1 VLAAGPARHSSAVSS
16 SHDPRI
22 TPTSISMPGLL
33 DLPSELLF
41 DIISLVDASPYPPV
55 SNQKR
60 YRPARLQSRAVV
72 CFPTTD
78 PSWPS
83 HTRHLLYV
91 CRKLHY
97 ETSVYLSKAPQSFQ
111 VDVAIVDNHWIWPT
125 WKYIPAAK
133 NGYLLESLEV
143 NLIHCC
149 SEDERGSSGTDSA
162 NYTTSLEFLKVVG
175 HFLRCGVSSAS
186 FEGTGLPKRRSN
198 FRVKNITINVDT
210 ASIRPGNEKLNE
222 EEVSFRQVQGLA
234 HLSFDSLYF
243 VDSATCLEN
252 LDRLSAFINMALPR
266 VDDGLTLRERVD
278 RIVFSADG
286 QTRSELNIAKHIS
299 GKEESRIAEY
309 RRRSST

>member
-1 VLAAGPARHSSAVSS
+1 
-16 SHDPRI
+16 
-22 TPTSISMPGLL
+22 MPGLL

-41 DIISLVDASPYPPV
+41 DIISLVDSSPYPPV
-55 SNQKR
+55 SAQKR

-83 HTRHLLYV
+83 HTRNLLYV

-111 VDVAIVDNHWIWPT
+111 VDVAIVNNHWIWPT
-125 WKYIPAAK
+125 WRYIPAAK
-133 NGYLLESLEV
+133 NGHLLESLEI

-149 SEDERGSSGTDSA
+149 SEDERSWSSIDSA
-162 NYTTSLEFLKVVG
+162 NYVTSLEFLKVIG

-186 FEGTGLPKRRSN
+186 FEGTGMPKRRSN
-198 FRVKNITINVDT
+198 FRVKTITINVDT
-210 ASIRPGNEKLNE
+210 ASIRAGNEKLGE
-222 EEVSFRQVQGLA
+222 GDVPFRQVQGLA
-234 HLSFDSLYF
+234 HLSFDPLYF
-243 VDSATCLEN
+243 VDSATCLDN
-252 LDRLSAFINMALPR
+252 LDRLSTFINMAMPR
-266 VDDGLTLRERVD
+266 MDDGLTIRERVD

-286 QTRSELNIAKHIS
+286 RTRSEIDVAKHIS